1 MAKKKS
7 STSSDPLPKL
17 ASEVIKNYASKQKIK
32 IKLTK
37 EQLDAMLSQWN
48 DGDQQ
53 MPAEVTFYVG
63 GRAAMQL
70 KVAAYRYRGD
80 TCCV

>member
-1 MAKKKS
+1 MAKKKAS
-7 STSSDPLPKL
+7 AKVDPLPAL
-17 ASEVIKNYASKQKIK
+17 ASEVIKSYAAKQKIK
-32 IKLTK
+32 IKLTQ
-37 EQLDAMLSQWN
+37 EQLNVMLSQWN
-48 DGDQQ
+48 DGDQK
-53 MPAEVTFYVG
+53 MPAEVTFYVA